1 MVNSMMCLKEYEW
14 VLLRE
19 VVASQ
24 AFKNTQRAPNT
35 LKRVVVDEVGLLMYL
50 QIETIYT
57 LEKKLTPPCLVE
69 DIGGN
74 TFQLDGVL
82 CLGF

>member
-1 MVNSMMCLKEYEW
+1 MVNSMRCLKEYEW

-19 VVASQ
+19 VVASR

-57 LEKKLTPPCLVE
+57 L
-69 DIGGN
+69 
-74 TFQLDGVL
+74 
-82 CLGF
+82 